1 MGLNPPPES
10 DFEVDSSEQRSEVVV
25 GCAPATASARK
36 RGKCLSRRSGQ
47 SGCVELQNG
56 VWYGRYYLDVAAQ
69 HSRKRL
75 RIKLGFVKDGMKE
88 SAAKFKLMSL
98 INDSGVN
105 SPEYV
110 IPSAE
115 TFAERAEQW
124 KKEYLAFKK
133 PSTRKT
139 MKHHIDK
146 YLVPK
151 FGAMA
156 VDAVTTE
163 SVDKWVKTLPDLKT
177 QTLKHLVA
185 TLQLALGV
193 RFGKGKIKYPSAIN
207 AESED
212 ARCFSRSEVAAIVS
226 KARAMGGEMFA
237 VLFALAAGTG
247 LRAGELYALSI
258 SDIDFE
264 RKIITVWRSAFD
276 GAYQSPKTKNSR
288 RKVAIGEALATMI
301 KTHLSGRTDGLV
313 FPCRNGGPLRNS
325 NVLADV
331 LHPILRGLKLE
342 LGGLHGFRHHRV
354 SELVMAGV
362 SMPMIRSWIG
372 QGSDKMVSRYTHLN
386 SSYNAVELARV
397 PELDLVGPKPVLVNA
412 A

>member
-1 MGLNPPPES
+1 
-10 DFEVDSSEQRSEVVV
+10 V
-25 GCAPATASARK
+25 GENFAR
-36 RGKCLSRRSGQ
+36 L
-47 SGCVELQNG
+47 E
-56 VWYGRYYLDVAAQ
+56 
-69 HSRKRL
+69 
-75 RIKLGFVKDGMKE
+75 
-88 SAAKFKLMSL
+88 
-98 INDSGVN
+98 
-105 SPEYV
+105 
-110 IPSAE
+110 
-115 TFAERAEQW
+115 
-124 KKEYLAFKK
+124 
-133 PSTRKT
+133 
-139 MKHHIDK
+139 
-146 YLVPK
+146 
-151 FGAMA
+151 
-156 VDAVTTE
+156 
-163 SVDKWVKTLPDLKT
+163 T

-207 AESED
+207 AESDD
-212 ARCFSRSEVAAIVS
+212 ARCFSRTEVAAIVS
-226 KARAMGGEMFA
+226 KAREKRREMYA

-258 SDIDFE
+258 SDFDFE

-301 KTHLSGRTDGLV
+301 KTHLAGRTDGLV

-331 LHPILRGLKLE
+331 LHPILRELKLE

-372 QGSDKMVSRYTHLN
+372 HGSDKMVSRYTHLN
-386 SSYNAVELARV
+386 SSYNAVELAKV

>member
-1 MGLNPPPES
+1 M
-10 DFEVDSSEQRSEVVV
+10 
-25 GCAPATASARK
+25 
-36 RGKCLSRRSGQ
+36 SRRSGQ
-47 SGCVELQNG
+47 SGYVELKNG
-56 VWYGRYYLDVAAQ
+56 VWFGRYWQDVAGQ
-69 HSRKRL
+69 HSRKRV
-75 RIKLGFVKDGMKE
+75 RIKLGFAQDGMKKN
-88 SAAKFKLMSL
+88 AAEFKLTGI

-105 SPEYV
+105 APGYV

-139 MKHHIDK
+139 MEHHLNK

-185 TLQLALGV
+185 TLQLGLGV

-207 AESED
+207 AESDD
-212 ARCFSRSEVAAIVS
+212 ARCFSRIEVAAIVS
-226 KARAMGGEMFA
+226 KARQKGREMYA

-264 RKIITVWRSAFD
+264 RRFITVWRSAFD
-276 GAYQSPKTKNSR
+276 GVYQSPKTKNSR

-331 LHPILRGLKLE
+331 LHPILRELKLE

-362 SMPMIRSWIG
+362 SIPMIRSWIG
-372 QGSDKMVSRYTHLN
+372 HGSDKMVSRYSHLN
-386 SSYNAVELARV
+386 SSYNAVELAKV
-397 PELDLVGPKPVLVNA
+397 PELDLVAPKPVLVIA